1 MSSTRTAAFAG
12 CGRWLAVRLRDEPL
26 SPLQTQFCI
35 FAGLHRIEPVS
46 RRTRFDR
53 RFRRSRRRDVRRISS
68 LEKSLKG
75 YCMAMPRTAQRNGV
89 VSALV
94 LLASLS
100 ALAQTSTWNIDPAHS
115 TAQFTVRHLGISN
128 VTGQFTKVS
137 GMVVLNDV
145 DITKS
150 QVSASIDVSSVDTR
164 VEARDKD
171 LKSPNFFDVEKYP
184 TIEFKSKR
192 IANSGGKL
200 QVTGDLTIHGTTHEV
215 TLDVDGPTPEVTDP
229 WGNSRRGLSA
239 TTAINRKDFN
249 LVYNNL
255 LKTGEAVV
263 GDTVKIQIDAEL
275 VKKK

>member
-1 MSSTRTAAFAG
+1 M
-12 CGRWLAVRLRDEPL
+12 L
-26 SPLQTQFCI
+26 
-35 FAGLHRIEPVS
+35 
-46 RRTRFDR
+46 
-53 RFRRSRRRDVRRISS
+53 
-68 LEKSLKG
+68 
-75 YCMAMPRTAQRNGV
+75 MPRTAQRIGV

-137 GMVVLNDV
+137 GMVVLDDA
-145 DITKS
+145 DITRS

-171 LKSPNFFDVEKYP
+171 LKSPNFFDVAKYP

-192 IANSGGKL
+192 IANSAGKL
-200 QVTGDLTIHGTTHEV
+200 QVTGDLTIHGTTREV
-215 TLDVDGPTPEVTDP
+215 ALDVDGPTPEITDP

-239 TTAINRKDFN
+239 TTTINRKDFN
-249 LVYNNL
+249 LTYNTL
-255 LKTGEAVV
+255 LKTGEAAV

>member
-1 MSSTRTAAFAG
+1 M
-12 CGRWLAVRLRDEPL
+12 
-26 SPLQTQFCI
+26 
-35 FAGLHRIEPVS
+35 
-46 RRTRFDR
+46 
-53 RFRRSRRRDVRRISS
+53 
-68 LEKSLKG
+68 LK
-75 YCMAMPRTAQRNGV
+75 TAQRIGI
-89 VSALV
+89 VSAIA

-115 TAQFTVRHLGISN
+115 TAQFTVRHLAISN
-128 VTGQFTKVS
+128 VTGNFTKVTGS
-137 GMVVLNDV
+137 VILNEK
-145 DITKS
+145 DIAQS

-192 IANSGGKL
+192 IVNSGGKL
-200 QVTGDLTIHGTTHEV
+200 QVIGDLTIHGTTREV
-215 TLDVDGPTPEVTDP
+215 TLDVDGPTPELTDP
-229 WGNSRRGLSA
+229 WGNSRRGISA
-239 TTAINRKDFN
+239 TTTINRKDFN

-263 GDTVKIQIDAEL
+263 GDNVKIQIDTEM